1 MPNNSNDSRRNSAFN
16 AAASFEVYHA
26 QLADIAQFTP
36 EKINHLRRG
45 GIRSGA
51 GRTDAETLQM
61 LDKVPPS
68 QRAGVDGQSAA
79 HKVKE
84 YLSNKDAS
92 HIKSHNHGGSGNPD
106 NIKWENKSINRA
118 RGDRNMTSQEQ
129 RNLNATAQF
138 ENLTGAIKAGF
149 QAVPK
154 GAAIGAITTAPF
166 SMLRNGL
173 RIVRGEISAQEAAIE
188 SLKETGIGAGVG
200 AVTAFTVTTIATACP
215 PIAIALAAIS
225 PTLLVAGGVGLT
237 YEFFKILD
245 EHKQQVRAY
254 YESMTEQELQYLS
267 QMEAELIYEHEKTM
281 SILDEEQQLTDMIV
295 NRPRE
300 SGVQGALQRYME
312 SRQIYQSLQ
321 NDSAQPKSL
330 KPSEQ
335 NFLPPISE
343 KYI

>member
-1 MPNNSNDSRRNSAFN
+1 MSKDSQRNSAFN
-16 AAASFEVYHA
+16 AAASSKVNHA
-26 QLADIAQFTP
+26 RLDDIAQFTP
-36 EKINHLRRG
+36 EKVNHLRRG

-84 YLSNKDAS
+84 YLSDKDAS
-92 HIKSHNHGGSGNPD
+92 HIKSHNNGGSSNTD
-106 NIKWENKSINRA
+106 NLKWENKSTNRA
-118 RGDRNMTSQEQ
+118 RGDRNMTRQEEI
-129 RNLNATAQF
+129 NLNVTGQL
-138 ENLTGAIKAGF
+138 ENLAGAIKAGF
-149 QAVPK
+149 QAAPR

-166 SMLRNGL
+166 SMLRNGF
-173 RIVRGEISAQEAAIE
+173 RVVRGEISAQEAAME
-188 SLKETGIGAGVG
+188 TAKETGIGSGVG

-225 PTLLVAGGVGLT
+225 PALWVVGGVGLT

-245 EHKQQVRAY
+245 DHKQQVRAY

-267 QMEAELIYEHEKTM
+267 QVEAELIYEHEKTM
-281 SILDEEQQLTDMIV
+281 SVLDEQQQITEVIV

-300 SGVQGALQRYME
+300 SGMQAALQRYKE
-312 SRQIYQSLQ
+312 SQQIYQSLK
-321 NDSAQPKSL
+321 NSSTPSKSL
-330 KPSEQ
+330 KPSQ
-335 NFLPPISE
+335 SNLLPPITE
-343 KYI
+343 

>member
-1 MPNNSNDSRRNSAFN
+1 MSKDSQRNSAFN
-16 AAASFEVYHA
+16 AAASSKVHHA
-26 QLADIAQFTP
+26 RLEDIAQFTP

-51 GRTDAETLQM
+51 GRTDTEMLQM

-68 QRAGVDGQSAA
+68 QRAGIDGQSAA

-84 YLSNKDAS
+84 YLSDKDAS
-92 HIKSHNHGGSGNPD
+92 HIKSHNNGGSCNPD
-106 NIKWENKSINRA
+106 NIKWENKSTNRA
-118 RGDRNMTSQEQ
+118 RGDRNMTRQEEI
-129 RNLNATAQF
+129 NLNVTGQL

-149 QAVPK
+149 QAASQ

-173 RIVRGEISAQEAAIE
+173 RVVRGEISAQEAGMETA
-188 SLKETGIGAGVG
+188 KETGIGAGVG
-200 AVTAFTVTTIATACP
+200 AATAFTVTTIATACP

-225 PTLLVAGGVGLT
+225 PALWVVGGVGST

-245 EHKQQVRAY
+245 DHKQQVKAY

-267 QMEAELIYEHEKTM
+267 QVEEELIYEHEKTM
-281 SILDEEQQLTDMIV
+281 SVLDEEQQLTDVIV

-300 SGVQGALQRYME
+300 SGAQGALQRYME
-312 SRQIYQSLQ
+312 SQQIYQSLQ
-321 NDSAQPKSL
+321 NPSIQSKSL
-330 KPSEQ
+330 KPSRQ
-335 NFLPPISE
+335 NLLPPITE
-343 KYI
+343 